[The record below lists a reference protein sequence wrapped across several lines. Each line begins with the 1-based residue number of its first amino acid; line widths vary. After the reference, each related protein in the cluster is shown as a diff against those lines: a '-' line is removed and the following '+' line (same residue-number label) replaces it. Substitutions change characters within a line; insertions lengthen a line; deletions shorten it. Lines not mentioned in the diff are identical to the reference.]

1 MALAINLFSSAHLEK
16 VLSLLVLSLDDYLGL
31 LSSYILS
38 VKPEFHLLSRFLRLI
53 RFTELY
59 FELDI
64 HSDWM
69 IKMRQKCLEANPL
82 NGLLFASIL
91 FYHQKKKEFQ
101 EMFNFINFDFLN
113 LKHQPKNRRLGKNYD
128 VKFMIFL
135 VKESLGGKY
144 INFERFKV

>member
-16 VLSLLVLSLDDYLGL
+16 VLSLLVLSLDDYLDL

-38 VKPEFHLLSRFLRLI
+38 VQPEFHLLSRFLRLI
-53 RFTELY
+53 RFTESY

-69 IKMRQKCLEANPL
+69 IKMRQNCLEANPL

-91 FYHQKKKEFQ
+91 FFHQKKKEFQ
-101 EMFNFINFDFLN
+101 EMFNFICFGVLKLKSQKWSSLEELGFDIYVF
-113 LKHQPKNRRLGKNYD
+113 
-128 VKFMIFL
+128 
-135 VKESLGGKY
+135 
-144 INFERFKV
+144 

>member
-16 VLSLLVLSLDDYLGL
+16 VLSLLVLSLDDYLDL

-38 VKPEFHLLSRFLRLI
+38 VQPEFHLLSRFLRLI
-53 RFTELY
+53 RFTESY

-64 HSDWM
+64 HSDWL

-91 FYHQKKKEFQ
+91 FFHQKKKEFQ
-101 EMFNFINFDFLN
+101 EMFNFLN
-113 LKHQPKNRRLGKNYD
+113 LAS
-128 VKFMIFL
+128 KFKKKPQMGDSGRVTI
-135 VKESLGGKY
+135 
-144 INFERFKV
+144 

>member
-16 VLSLLVLSLDDYLGL
+16 VLSLLVLSLDDYLDL

-38 VKPEFHLLSRFLRLI
+38 VQPEFHLLSRFLRLI
-53 RFTELY
+53 RFTESY
-59 FELDI
+59 FELDS

-91 FYHQKKKEFQ
+91 FFHQKKKEFQ
-101 EMFNFINFDFLN
+101 EMFSFISFGVLKLKSRKWSCLEELRFDIYDFFE
-113 LKHQPKNRRLGKNYD
+113 KRVVTGKIYA
-128 VKFMIFL
+128 F
-135 VKESLGGKY
+135 
-144 INFERFKV
+144 

>member
-16 VLSLLVLSLDDYLGL
+16 VLSLLVLSLDDYLDL

-38 VKPEFHLLSRFLRLI
+38 VQPEFHLLSRFLRLI
-53 RFTELY
+53 RFTESY

-91 FYHQKKKEFQ
+91 FFHQKKKEFQ
-101 EMFNFINFDFLN
+101 EMFNFICFGVLKLKSRKWSSLEELRFNIYDFL
-113 LKHQPKNRRLGKNYD
+113 GK
-128 VKFMIFL
+128 
-135 VKESLGGKY
+135 EGKY
-144 INFERFKV
+144 TCMHFERF

>member
-16 VLSLLVLSLDDYLGL
+16 VLSLLVLSLDDYLDL

-38 VKPEFHLLSRFLRLI
+38 VQPEFHLLSRFLRLI
-53 RFTELY
+53 RFTESY

-91 FYHQKKKEFQ
+91 FFHQKKKEFQ
-101 EMFNFINFDFLN
+101 EMFNFICFGVLKLKSQKWSSLEELGFDIYVFWE
-113 LKHQPKNRRLGKNYD
+113 KGGCREKNMD
-128 VKFMIFL
+128 
-135 VKESLGGKY
+135 
-144 INFERFKV
+144 FERF